1 MIFSHSSEHY
11 IRLYAQIDYGA
22 KKADQSIKSLG
33 FILHC
38 FNCLH
43 RETSQQP
50 FGNLTCP
57 ECGGKMDYAGP
68 LWLGDIFDEQFIGL
82 MIKENQKAAFKNN
95 ARIAKLL
102 ALTKDEAL
110 APLSYYVLDKLSGK
124 LGLPSPSTQIF
135 IQELRNSG
143 FLATSTHFNSRGVRT
158 SASALEMRRI
168 MERISQTT

>member
-1 MIFSHSSEHY
+1 MRTEYCHELAIRLLAGCAASSAAKLDTAIRVIFSHSSEHY

-22 KKADQSIKSLG
+22 KKADQSITSLG

-82 MIKENQKAAFKNN
+82 MIKENQK
-95 ARIAKLL
+95 
-102 ALTKDEAL
+102 
-110 APLSYYVLDKLSGK
+110 G
-124 LGLPSPSTQIF
+124 PSKTTQ
-135 IQELRNSG
+135 ESPNCWL
-143 FLATSTHFNSRGVRT
+143 
-158 SASALEMRRI
+158 
-168 MERISQTT
+168 